1 MPLLPPT
8 TPQLINALRLGRP
21 LRESAATF
29 DDGAPEHALSLQQP
43 PPPSPTV
50 AWPRLLSASAE
61 ERARRPS
68 RERGLSAPRV
78 LDGPPPTDGGG
89 AVVQTEPD
97 ETFLVRLKEVS
108 GGGASSVKLGPLVE
122 TTVVIVNDDFH
133 GTFTLPNEDIV
144 VSEGCG
150 EAKVRV

>member
-89 AVVQTEPD
+89 TVVQTEPD
-97 ETFLVRLKEVS
+97 ETFLTQSGLIAELKPLHHGWRRLDEKYLKPLF
-108 GGGASSVKLGPLVE
+108 GGRKGDDVE
-122 TTVVIVNDDFH
+122 SDD
-133 GTFTLPNEDIV
+133 ED
-144 VSEGCG
+144 ED
-150 EAKVRV
+150 ED